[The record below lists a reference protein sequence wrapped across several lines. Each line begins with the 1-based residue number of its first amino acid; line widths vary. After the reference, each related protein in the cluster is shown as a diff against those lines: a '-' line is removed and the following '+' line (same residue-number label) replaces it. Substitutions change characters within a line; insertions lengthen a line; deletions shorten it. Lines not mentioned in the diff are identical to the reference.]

1 MVNLKQA
8 RKYTRDQ
15 LAELVEDEA
24 FKSWKEAT
32 TCNPGRIFEMADD
45 IHNTIIGLTPR
56 GNHYIKITLG
66 TDSHLFQN
74 VLGQNEVYQKVL

>member
-15 LAELVEDEA
+15 LAELVDDES

-32 TCNPGRIFEMADD
+32 TCSPGRIFEMADD
-45 IHNTIIGLTPR
+45 IHNVIIGLTPR

-74 VLGQNEVYQKVL
+74 VLGQDEVYQKVL